1 MWKELLE
8 KVFLCQARSINDKI
22 KAVQLRSHL
31 KKEDGSSFD
40 SKLCSELVN
49 HLGYGG
55 LVNIEDFDQIWTL
68 FRKRIILFEQLSR
81 GESVLTP
88 DAFQTILENVACQKY
103 RHGFSNELLDF
114 TTKRF
119 HMMLLFI
126 PCIISEKFST
136 I

>member
-1 MWKELLE
+1 M
-8 KVFLCQARSINDKI
+8 FLCQARSINDKI
-22 KAVQLRSHL
+22 NAVQLRSLL
-31 KKEDGSSFD
+31 KKRRRF
-40 SKLCSELVN
+40 KLWFKIVQWTRH

-114 TTKRF
+114 TAKRF
-119 HMMLLFI
+119 HLMLLLI
-126 PCIISEKFST
+126 PCIISVKFSA